1 LIEAAMLFA
10 LGFLCAALLA
20 LAAVPALSRRADR
33 LARKRAEAA
42 FPLSL
47 AEIAADRDHLR
58 AELAV
63 RMRSAEQEAEK
74 GFAARAGAM
83 QEVGR
88 RDMEI
93 GQLRRDR
100 AERDDRIARL
110 DAELAQTRGQLDE
123 TRTALETERGGHA
136 ATTATLEK
144 RIADLAA
151 LEQSLAETRQALT
164 GTGADLDERSGELAR
179 ERETVGRIEA
189 ALAEREAEL
198 TKQRDEHERLRL
210 AQVEDRTQ
218 IMVLQSER
226 DEFGDR
232 LAVTEERLSRSEVAL
247 AAMTAEREGERL
259 RANALAARAEQAEAG
274 LAAADARGSLAANEA
289 QQASRL
295 LEQERAEHKQAH
307 ERIDSL
313 EGWLVEAQHALA
325 TSRREHEKE
334 IATVTGSEQDREA
347 RIAALHAELQTLE
360 GALEQARSDGMEAKR
375 ELAALRKSTAAQ
387 GGNMALRQEII
398 RLADRLMS
406 QPTGRDAAE

>member
-1 LIEAAMLFA
+1 MLFA

-63 RMRSAEQEAEK
+63 RMRSAEQDAEK
-74 GFAARAGAM
+74 GFAAKAGAM
-83 QEVGR
+83 QEIGR

-93 GQLRRDR
+93 GQLRRER
-100 AERDDRIARL
+100 AERDDRIATL
-110 DAELAQTRGQLDE
+110 DADLTQTRSQLDE

-136 ATTATLEK
+136 ETAGTLEK
-144 RIADLAA
+144 RVADLAQ

-189 ALAEREAEL
+189 TLAEREIEL
-198 TKQRDEHERLRL
+198 TTSRNEHEKTRV

-218 IMVLQSER
+218 IMVLQGKR
-226 DEFGDR
+226 DELGDKLAATEAR
-232 LAVTEERLSRSEVAL
+232 LGSSQSAL
-247 AAMTAEREGERL
+247 ATMTAEREGERR
-259 RANALAARAEQAEAG
+259 RADAFAARAEQAEAG
-274 LAAADARGSLAANEA
+274 LAAADARSSAAETEVRQTA
-289 QQASRL
+289 KL
-295 LEQERAEHKQAH
+295 LEQERTEHDMAQ

-313 EGWLVEAQHALA
+313 EGWLAEAQQALA
-325 TSRREHEKE
+325 TARREHEQE
-334 IATVTGSEQDREA
+334 IAAVKGSEQERET
-347 RIAALHAELQTLE
+347 RFEALHAELKTLE
-360 GALEQARSDGMEAKR
+360 GALAQARGDGLEARR
-375 ELAALRKSTAAQ
+375 ELAALRKGADTQ

-398 RLADRLMS
+398 RLADRLMT
-406 QPTGRDAAE
+406 QPPEREAAE